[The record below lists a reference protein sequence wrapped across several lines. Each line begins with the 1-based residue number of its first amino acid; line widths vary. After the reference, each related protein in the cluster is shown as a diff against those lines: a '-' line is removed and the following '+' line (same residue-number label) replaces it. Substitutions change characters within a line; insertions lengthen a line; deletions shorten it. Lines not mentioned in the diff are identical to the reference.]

1 MTYDLINSFKE
12 YFKDNKV
19 VLDSYKMD
27 DGYYYL
33 VKNDG
38 TLKRL
43 IMKKNDP
50 DDYELYKYL
59 KTRDFYSKYLNSNK
73 ALDTGYTE
81 IVGKEKYSMLK
92 KICSNNIY
100 TLFFKNKFVLGL
112 CNEQATKD
120 AVPTDIFEKG
130 INKYYESLQKLGA
143 KKEEK
148 IILDECYKSAEIEKQ
163 KSNMISAFRKVYEDF
178 SKEDKPKDGTWI
190 KIFLE
195 AEEDE
200 YRRVG
205 NIYFSLKLFNTN
217 DSNVKVEDKVYG
229 VNNYNYGLNSKKPY
243 LELKTTP
250 YKISSLISK
259 DEISILNNIYI
270 WLYSN
275 GVSENVL
282 KLPNDWKF
290 KGIPQEKDE
299 INNKNMYLIKV
310 AGNNGVARVDD
321 FEYITN
327 FSTEIRPFKCKDYIR
342 KEGKE
347 FKTTNIYGL
356 EWYTN
361 NTWIANNPKSE
372 RNYLRESYYD
382 YESRIA
388 KSMLSNWKK
397 DILKTY
403 SNVFLE
409 LFQKQGKGNFIR
421 KIDEI
426 AIKIVE
432 NTLIEELEKNKTY
445 IYAPLNCMNLWIAFK
460 TYFKEEGEDE
470 EMKINHIQEDC
481 LEIYMK
487 NGKIENDEQYY
498 YFAGQVAFYLLNK
511 SKASKLTQDVTGPFI
526 KATSLKKLKDE
537 LKYLYEKYNYD
548 IYLNSPKFNNILSQ
562 LLLQEPES
570 SVKENKDVILAG
582 MLASNIFYT
591 KKEIENGGN
600 EDE

>member
-112 CNEQATKD
+112 CNEQAMKD

-130 INKYYESLQKLGA
+130 INKYYESLQKLGT

-148 IILDECYKSAEIEKQ
+148 IILDECYKSEEIEKQ

-217 DSNVKVEDKVYG
+217 DNNVKVEDEVYG

-282 KLPNDWKF
+282 NLPDDWEF

-327 FSTEIRPFKCKDYIR
+327 FSTEIRLFKCKDYIR

-372 RNYLRESYYD
+372 RNYLRDSYYD

-388 KSMLSNWKK
+388 KSMLQNWKK
-397 DILKTY
+397 DLLKTY

-409 LFQKQGKGNFIR
+409 LFQKQEKENFIK

-426 AIKIVE
+426 AIQIVE

-445 IYAPLNCMNLWIAFK
+445 IYAPLNSMNLWIAFK

-570 SVKENKDVILAG
+570 GVKENKDVILAG
-582 MLASNIFYT
+582 MLANNIFYT

>member
-112 CNEQATKD
+112 CNEQAIKD

-148 IILDECYKSAEIEKQ
+148 IILDECYKSEEIENQ

-361 NTWIANNPKSE
+361 NTWIANNPKNE

-409 LFQKQGKGNFIR
+409 LFQKQGKGNFIK

-570 SVKENKDVILAG
+570 GVKENKDVILAG
-582 MLASNIFYT
+582 MLANNIFYT
-591 KKEIENGGN
+591 KKEMENGGN

>member
-190 KIFLE
+190 KIFFE

-217 DSNVKVEDKVYG
+217 DSNVKVEEKVYG

-327 FSTEIRPFKCKDYIR
+327 FSTEIRPFKCKDYIK

-582 MLASNIFYT
+582 MLASNIFDT

>member
-190 KIFLE
+190 KIFFE

-217 DSNVKVEDKVYG
+217 DSNVKVEEKVYG

-327 FSTEIRPFKCKDYIR
+327 FSTEIRPFKCKDYIK